1 MSIFTLND
9 KSKLVEES
17 KALLGRSGAI
27 FHPDIHF
34 VTKKSFNELN
44 PVSYTHLTLPTTD

>member
-17 KALLGRSGAI
+17 KALLGRSDAI
-27 FHPDIHF
+27 FNPDVHF
-34 VTKKSFNELN
+34 VTKKSF
-44 PVSYTHLTLPTTD
+44 VFRKI